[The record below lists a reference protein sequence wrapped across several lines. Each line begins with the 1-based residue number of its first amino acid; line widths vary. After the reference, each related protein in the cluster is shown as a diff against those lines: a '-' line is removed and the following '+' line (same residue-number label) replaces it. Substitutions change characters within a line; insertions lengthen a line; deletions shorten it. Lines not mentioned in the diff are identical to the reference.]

1 MQGRINSIETLG
13 TLDGPG
19 VRFVVFFQGCKLRC
33 KYCHNPE
40 TWNMEGES
48 QIVSSDE
55 LIERIEKYR
64 NYFGEDG
71 GVTFSGGEPLLQ
83 PEFLVDMLK
92 KCREKNIHTAIDTA
106 GVGFGN
112 YDEILRLVDLVI
124 LDVKAVDGN
133 EYRELTGQD
142 IKFFNTFV
150 EKIREH
156 GNKVWLR
163 QVIVPTIND
172 DIEHIERLKT
182 FAKTIETIEK
192 IELLP
197 YKTIGVHKYKTLGL
211 PYRLE
216 GVPEPSVDKLS
227 ELNEYLQ
234 KDSE

>member
-19 VRFVVFFQGCKLRC
+19 VRFVVFLQGCQLRC

-48 QIVSSDE
+48 QIVSSNE

-92 KCREKNIHTAIDTA
+92 KCREKNIHTVIDTA
-106 GVGFGN
+106 GVGFGD

-124 LDVKAVDGN
+124 LDVKAVDAN
-133 EYRELTGQD
+133 EYKELTGRD
-142 IKFFNTFV
+142 IKYFNQFV
-150 EKIREH
+150 KSL
-156 GNKVWLR
+156 NKADKAVWLR

-172 DIEHIERLKT
+172 DKEHILKLKE
-182 FAKTIETIEK
+182 FARSIQNVEK

-197 YKTIGVHKYKTLGL
+197 YKTIGVHKYKTLNL

-216 GVPEPSVDKLS
+216 GVPELSIEKLN
-227 ELNEYLQ
+227 ELNKYLHN
-234 KDSE
+234 

>member
-1 MQGRINSIETLG
+1 MNGRINSIETLG

-19 VRFVVFFQGCKLRC
+19 IRFVVFFQGCKLRC

-40 TWNMEGES
+40 TWNMEGDS

-55 LIERIEKYR
+55 LMERIEKYR

-83 PEFLVDMLK
+83 PEFLVDMLN
-92 KCREKNIHTAIDTA
+92 KCRKRNIHTVVDTA
-106 GVGFGN
+106 GVGFGD

-124 LDVKAVDGN
+124 LDVKAVDAN
-133 EYRELTGQD
+133 EYKELTGQD

-156 GNKVWLR
+156 KNKVWLR
-163 QVIVPTIND
+163 QVIVPGIND
-172 DIEHIERLKT
+172 DKDHIDKLKI
-182 FAKTIETIEK
+182 FAKTIDTVEK

-197 YKTIGVHKYKTLGL
+197 YKTIGVHKYKTLNL

-216 GVPEPSVDKLS
+216 GVEELSQDKLE
-227 ELNEYLQ
+227 ELNNYL
-234 KDSE
+234 KEDS

>member
-1 MQGRINSIETLG
+1 MSNGRINSIETLG

-19 VRFVVFFQGCKLRC
+19 VRFVVFLQGCQLRC

-40 TWNMEGES
+40 TWSMEGQS
-48 QIVSSDE
+48 QIISTDE

-83 PEFLVDMLK
+83 PDFLVDMLSK
-92 KCREKNIHTAIDTA
+92 SREKNIHTVIDTA
-106 GVGFGN
+106 GVGFGD

-124 LDVKAVDGN
+124 LDVKAVDAN

-142 IKFFNTFV
+142 IKYFNQFV
-150 EKIREH
+150 ESL
-156 GNKVWLR
+156 NKANKPVWLR
-163 QVIVPTIND
+163 QVIVPGIND
-172 DIEHIERLKT
+172 DKEHILKLKEFT
-182 FAKTIETIEK
+182 RSIQNVEK

-197 YKTIGVHKYKTLGL
+197 YKTIGVHKYRTLNL

-216 GVPEPSVDKLS
+216 GVPDLSHEKLE
-227 ELNEYLQ
+227 ELNKYL
-234 KDSE
+234 KEDL